1 MLRRVMS
8 RLSEERGVALITAM
22 LVSMVVV
29 TLGVTS
35 VTLAMHN
42 TEQSARS
49 RERVESI
56 AVAEAG
62 INYYFSHLQS
72 GAADTF
78 QCSITR
84 SLAGTPDAQFQATVT
99 FYDEDLNEIP
109 CETLTADSEPDSAR
123 IRSIGTSIGED
134 PARTMEAF
142 VNLIPI
148 RGTPFGDFAVYS
160 DASPTFNSNTQIFG
174 GDSHDGNVYT
184 NGNAVVE
191 SNAQMYG
198 DVWAQGFVQLEGN
211 SEVKEDVWSG
221 TYVQLDTGSRV
232 LGNARAAT
240 SYLNLG
246 TGAHVFGDGRAGGP
260 ITLGSGAAID
270 GLQVPNTAT
279 DPPDPIEFPVFT
291 YNPAAWA
298 NPDAGA
304 YNIQLPTTCLA
315 ARTFINSGL
324 TGNWV
329 VRIPF
334 PCDLNITTGQSPT
347 LRGNLAIIS
356 DGSLTM
362 SSNSEFKSDGG
373 NHTLH
378 LIFGLGEVD
387 PCGIRFNSNTRIA
400 SGIKALLYTPC
411 DIDLNSNSLV
421 VEGQMFA
428 GGVNFNSNSDLTFDA
443 IDVPGIGASRFDE
456 DIRYIRE
463 VVTG

>member
-35 VTLAMHN
+35 VTLAIHN

-78 QCSITR
+78 QCSISQ
-84 SLAGTPDAQFQATVT
+84 SLAGTPDAQFQATAT
-99 FYDEDLNEIP
+99 FYDEDGEELACP
-109 CETLTADSEPDSAR
+109 LTVEEPTSAR
-123 IRSIGTSIGED
+123 IVSVGTSLGED
-134 PARTMEAF
+134 PARAMEAF
-142 VNLIPI
+142 VNLVPI

-184 NGNAVVE
+184 NGNAIIG

-198 DVWAQGFVQLEGN
+198 DVWAQGFVQLESN
-211 SEVKEDVWSG
+211 SEVKEDVWAG
-221 TYVQLDTGSRV
+221 TYVQLDQNSRV

-240 SYLNLG
+240 SYLNLS

-260 ITLGSGAAID
+260 ITLGPGAAID
-270 GLQVPNTAT
+270 GIQVPNTPT
-279 DPPDPIEFPVFT
+279 DPPDPIEFPEFT
-291 YNPAAWA
+291 YDPLAWS
-298 NPDAGA
+298 NPDAGG
-304 YNIQLPTTCLA
+304 YNIQVAADCIA

-334 PCDLNITTGQSPT
+334 SCDLNITTGSSPT
-347 LRGNLAIIS
+347 LAGHLAIIS

-373 NHTLH
+373 DHNLH

-387 PCGIRFNSNTRIA
+387 PCGITFSSNTKVA
-400 SGIKALLYTPC
+400 SGIKTLLYTPC
-411 DIDLNSNSLV
+411 DINLNSNSLV

-428 GGVNFNSNSDLTFDA
+428 GGVNFNSNSDLTYDA
-443 IDVPGIGASRFDE
+443 IDVPGIGVSRFDE

-463 VVTG
+463 IVNG

>member
-42 TEQSARS
+42 SEQSARS

-62 INYYFSHLQS
+62 LNYTFSHLQS
-72 GAADTF
+72 GSADTF
-78 QCSITR
+78 ECSINR

-99 FYDEDLNEIP
+99 LYDEDGNVMP
-109 CETLTADSEPDSAR
+109 CETLTADDEPDSAL
-123 IRSIGTSIGED
+123 IRSTGTSIGED
-134 PARTMEAF
+134 PARTMESF
-142 VNLIPI
+142 VNLIPV

-160 DASPTFNSNTQIFG
+160 DGDPRFNSNTQIFG

-184 NGNAVVE
+184 NGNAIIE

-198 DVWAQGFVQLEGN
+198 DVWAQGFIQLEGN

-221 TYVQLDTGSRV
+221 TYVQLDSSSRV

-246 TGAHVFGDGRAGGP
+246 TGARVYGDGRAGGP
-260 ITLGSGAAID
+260 ITLGPGAAID

-279 DPPDPIEFPVFT
+279 DPPDPIEFPEFT
-291 YNPAAWA
+291 YDPVAWTQAGYNVQVAA
-298 NPDAGA
+298 
-304 YNIQLPTTCLA
+304 TCLA

-334 PCDLNITTGQSPT
+334 PCNLGISTGTSPT
-347 LRGNLAIIS
+347 LQGNLAIIS

-362 SSNSEFKSDGG
+362 NSNSEFKSDGG

-387 PCGIRFNSNTRIA
+387 PCGITFNSNTRIA
-400 SGIKALLYTPC
+400 SGIKTLAYTPC
-411 DIDLNSNSLV
+411 DIELNSNSLV
-421 VEGQMFA
+421 IEGQIFA

-463 VVTG
+463 IVTG

>member
-35 VTLAMHN
+35 VTLAIHN

-78 QCSITR
+78 ECSISQ

-99 FYDEDLNEIP
+99 FYDEDGEELACP
-109 CETLTADSEPDSAR
+109 LTVDEPASAL
-123 IRSIGTSIGED
+123 ITSVGTSLGED
-134 PARTMEAF
+134 PARAMEAF
-142 VNLIPI
+142 VNLVPI

-184 NGNAVVE
+184 NGNAVIE

-221 TYVQLDTGSRV
+221 TYVQMDQTSRV

-240 SYLNLG
+240 SYLNLD

-270 GLQVPNTAT
+270 GIQVPNTAT
-279 DPPDPIEFPVFT
+279 DPPTPIEFPEFT
-291 YNPAAWA
+291 YDPAAWA
-298 NPDAGA
+298 DPDAGA
-304 YNIQLPTTCLA
+304 YSIQLPSDCTA

-387 PCGIRFNSNTRIA
+387 PCGITFRSNTKIA
-400 SGIKALLYTPC
+400 SGIKTLLYTPC
-411 DIDLNSNSLV
+411 DINLDSNSLV

-443 IDVPGIGASRFDE
+443 IDVPDIGASRFDE

>member
-1 MLRRVMS
+1 MS

-35 VTLAMHN
+35 VTLAIHN

-72 GAADTF
+72 GAADSF
-78 QCSITR
+78 ECSITH

-99 FYDEDLNEIP
+99 FYDEDGEELACPLEV
-109 CETLTADSEPDSAR
+109 EEPDSAL
-123 IRSIGTSIGED
+123 IRSVGTSLGED

-142 VNLIPI
+142 VHLVPI

-221 TYVQLDTGSRV
+221 TTVQLDANSRV

-240 SYLNLG
+240 STLSLG
-246 TGAHVFGDGRAGGP
+246 TGAHVYGDGRAGGP

-279 DPPDPIEFPVFT
+279 DPPDPIEFPEFT
-291 YNPAAWA
+291 YDPVAWIQAGYNVQVAA
-298 NPDAGA
+298 
-304 YNIQLPTTCLA
+304 TCLA
-315 ARTFINSGL
+315 ARTFITSGL

-329 VRIPF
+329 VRIPVS
-334 PCDLNITTGQSPT
+334 CDLNIPVGSSPM
-347 LRGNLAIIS
+347 LRGHLAIIS

-362 SSNSEFKSDGG
+362 ASNSQFRSDGG
-373 NHTLH
+373 NYNLH
-378 LIFGLGEVD
+378 LIFGLGEVA
-387 PCGIRFNSNTRIA
+387 PCGITFNSNTRIA
-400 SGIKALLYTPC
+400 SGLRTLLFTPC
-411 DIDLNSNSLV
+411 DINLNSNSLV

-428 GGVNFNSNSDLTFDA
+428 GGVNFNSNSDLTYDA
-443 IDVPGIGASRFDE
+443 IDVPGIGVSRFDE

-463 VVTG
+463 IVTG

>member
-35 VTLAMHN
+35 VTLAIHN

-78 QCSITR
+78 ECSISQ
-84 SLAGTPDAQFQATVT
+84 SLAGTPNAQFQATVT
-99 FYDEDLNEIP
+99 FYDEDGEELACP
-109 CETLTADSEPDSAR
+109 LTVEEPASAL
-123 IRSIGTSIGED
+123 IRSLGTSLGED
-134 PARTMEAF
+134 PARAMEAF
-142 VNLIPI
+142 VNLVPI

-174 GDSHDGNVYT
+174 GDAHDGNVYT
-184 NGNAVVE
+184 NGNAVIE

-198 DVWAQGFVQLEGN
+198 DVWAQGFVQLESN

-221 TYVQLDTGSRV
+221 SYVQMDQTSRV

-240 SYLNLG
+240 SYLNLD

-279 DPPDPIEFPVFT
+279 DPPEPIEFPEFT
-291 YNPAAWA
+291 YDPVAWIKAGYNVQVAAS
-298 NPDAGA
+298 
-304 YNIQLPTTCLA
+304 CLA

-324 TGNWV
+324 TGDWV

-334 PCDLNITTGQSPT
+334 SCNLGFATGTSPT
-347 LRGNLAIIS
+347 LEGNLAIIS

-373 NHTLH
+373 DHTLH

-387 PCGIRFNSNTRIA
+387 PCGITFSSNTRIA
-400 SGIKALLYTPC
+400 SGLKTLLYTPC

-463 VVTG
+463 VVAG

>member
-1 MLRRVMS
+1 MLRRLIS
-8 RLSEERGVALITAM
+8 RLEDERGVALITAM

-35 VTLAMHN
+35 VTLAIHN
-42 TEQSARS
+42 SEQSARS

-62 INYYFSHLQS
+62 LNFVFSHLQS

-78 QCSITR
+78 ECSINR
-84 SLAGTPDAQFQATVT
+84 SLAGTPDAQFQATVI

-109 CETLTADSEPDSAR
+109 CGTLTADSEPDSAL
-123 IRSIGTSIGED
+123 IRSEGTSIGED

-160 DASPTFNSNTQIFG
+160 DGSPVFNSNTQIFG
-174 GDSHDGNVYT
+174 GDSNDGNVYT

-191 SNAQMYG
+191 SNATMYG
-198 DVWAQGFVQLEGN
+198 DVWAQGFVQLESN

-221 TYVQLDTGSRV
+221 TYVQMDQSSRV

-240 SYLNLG
+240 SHLNLD

-270 GLQVPNTAT
+270 GIQVPNTAT
-279 DPPDPIEFPVFT
+279 DPPEPIAFPEFT
-291 YNPAAWA
+291 YDPVAWTQ
-298 NPDAGA
+298 AG
-304 YNIQLPTTCLA
+304 YNVQVVADCLT

-324 TGNWV
+324 AGNWV
-329 VRIPF
+329 VRIPVS
-334 PCDLNITTGQSPT
+334 CDLNIPVGSSPT
-347 LRGNLAIIS
+347 IRGNLAIIS
-356 DGSLTM
+356 NGSLTM
-362 SSNSEFKSDGG
+362 ASNSQFRSDGG
-373 NHTLH
+373 NHNLH

-387 PCGIRFNSNTRIA
+387 PCGITFNSNTRIA
-400 SGIKALLYTPC
+400 SGLKTLFYTPC
-411 DIDLNSNSLV
+411 NINLNSNSLV

-443 IDVPGIGASRFDE
+443 IEVPGVGVSRFDE

-463 VVTG
+463 IVTD